1 MLRFDKFD
9 GRPCESLRTCR
20 AAAPVFLYAW
30 RKSVGRRF
38 VWSSG
43 FGRERLSVADGFLST
58 PANLPEPAS
67 TRTISRPGP
76 KSGSCQI
83 AGWSEERWFQDL
95 DLLRQLD
102 LTCAEAREVRRPTGP
117 GDERRPAAT
126 CASGIT
132 SAKIAPCKGVEET
145 SPRARRGA
153 REDRGQGSG
162 GGFHRCGRAR
172 ERHES
177 RRGPLRK
184 VALGRVSV

>member
-1 MLRFDKFD
+1 MREPPDLSGGGSRFSIRLAKE
-9 GRPCESLRTCR
+9 RRTAIR
-20 AAAPVFLYAW
+20 MVK
-30 RKSVGRRF
+30 R
-38 VWSSG
+38 VWSRTLIRR
-43 FGRERLSVADGFLST
+43 GRVLEHARELARTGKYPDHLST
-58 PANLPEPAS
+58 RAEVWQLPD
-67 TRTISRPGP
+67 SRMV
-76 KSGSCQI
+76 
-83 AGWSEERWFQDL
+83 EERWFQDL

-153 REDRGQGSG
+153 REGRGQGSG